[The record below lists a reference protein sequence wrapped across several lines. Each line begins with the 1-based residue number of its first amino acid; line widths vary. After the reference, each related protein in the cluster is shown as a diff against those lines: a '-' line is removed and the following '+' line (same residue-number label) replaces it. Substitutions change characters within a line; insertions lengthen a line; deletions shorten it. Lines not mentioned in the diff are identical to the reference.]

1 VDLRLDR
8 HGQLTAPPDS
18 NSNLVG
24 WYADGPSPGE
34 NGTVIVVG
42 HRDTRAGPAV
52 FVGLDEVTPGRRV
65 ELRRADGRTAV
76 YTVDAVK
83 TYDKAD
89 FPSREVYG
97 ARARPELRLITCGGA
112 YHRRTGYT
120 GNIVVYAHLTAT
132 RPAPPAPKSPTDRA
146 RSR

>member
-1 VDLRLDR
+1 MKI
-8 HGQLTAPPDS
+8 
-18 NSNLVG
+18 
-24 WYADGPSPGE
+24 
-34 NGTVIVVG
+34 GTVIVVG

-52 FVGLDEVTPGRRV
+52 FVGLDAVTRGRLV

-83 TYDKAD
+83 TYDKAN

-120 GNIVVYAHLTAT
+120 ANIVVYAHLTAT
-132 RPAPPAPKSPTDRA
+132 RPAPPTPKSLTDRA